1 MSYETLEVTIDDRGV
16 ARLTFNRPAKHNA
29 MNTQFSNDMHA
40 ALAKLDDDPAVRVV
54 VTTGAGESYSAGGD
68 LGWMQEQAD
77 SDRAGRM
84 AEARNFALML
94 RRLDNMRKPVIAR
107 VNGPAYG
114 GGIGMISVSDI
125 AIAADHCRF
134 GLTEVRLGLI
144 PATISPYVLARIGAA
159 QARRWFI
166 NGRFFNAEQ
175 ALQMGLLHEVVPA
188 DDLDAVVEKELN
200 SILNAAPTAI
210 SLSKGLITQM
220 MAAPAQDPL
229 DFTIEQ
235 LADAWETDEAE
246 VGIQAFFAKTSP
258 PWRKS

>member
-1 MSYETLEVTIDDRGV
+1 MSYETLEVVVDDRGV
-16 ARLTFNRPAKHNA
+16 AYLTFNRPAKHNA

-40 ALAKLDDDPAVRVV
+40 ALAALDDDPAVRVV

-68 LGWMQEQAD
+68 LGWMQEQAN

-84 AEARNFALML
+84 VEARNFALML
-94 RRLDNMRKPVIAR
+94 RRLDNMKKPVIAR

-125 AIAADHCRF
+125 AIGADHCRF

-159 QARRWFI
+159 HARRWFI
-166 NGRFFNAEQ
+166 NGRIFNAEQ
-175 ALQMGLLHEVVPA
+175 AGQMGLLHEVVPA
-188 DDLDAVVEKELN
+188 DALDDVVEKEVA

-220 MAAPAQDPL
+220 MATPAEDPL
-229 DFTIEQ
+229 EFTIGQ
-235 LADAWETDEAE
+235 LADAWETDEAGA
-246 VGIQAFFAKTSP
+246 GIQAFFAKKAP
-258 PWRKS
+258 PWRQS